1 MLRERDISPAAA
13 TLMYAAI
20 TTGDSSRVFP
30 HFAYFGLVN
39 VKMLTSTPRV
49 RQLALSVTAE
59 EEKVVN
65 AVYLLIRGGP

>member
-13 TLMYAAI
+13 TLIYAAI

-30 HFAYFGLVN
+30 HFAYFRLLN

-49 RQLALSVTAE
+49 RQLALSVTAA

-65 AVYLLIRGGP
+65 AVFKFVVGSN